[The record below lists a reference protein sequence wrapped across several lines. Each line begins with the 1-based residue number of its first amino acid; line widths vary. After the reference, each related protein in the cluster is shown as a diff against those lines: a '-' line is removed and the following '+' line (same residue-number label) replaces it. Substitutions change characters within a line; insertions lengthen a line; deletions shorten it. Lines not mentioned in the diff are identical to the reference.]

1 MYPASRGSFVNQG
14 VKQMN
19 TDKKAIN
26 FIIKLRVFTQK
37 YLNPENENDFQT
49 DAESLRALF
58 DDFAIIDVFSSMHI
72 VDCYNEIR

>member
-1 MYPASRGSFVNQG
+1 
-14 VKQMN
+14 MN

-37 YLNPENENDFQT
+37 YLNPEDENGFQK